1 MVSSP
6 WLRRWLVDAGLAA
19 AVLAAAEIAIAGGR
33 ETGSLPR
40 DWFAYLLGV
49 AMAAPVLLLRRR
61 RPMVGLGL
69 VAAALLMFY
78 ARGYPGFPPAV
89 VLAVPLY
96 DAAQAGH
103 PWRALP
109 VPGFFLT
116 VGMAVALRQGL
127 SRLEVVDVFLPQVGL
142 VAVATLLGALMRSR
156 RAYAVEVRQRLRAVA
171 AEREL
176 ASEQRIVAE
185 RLRIARELHDTVTHA
200 ISTITV
206 QSGSALFLVGREPAR
221 ARDTL
226 AAIRRTSKDAL
237 AEMRAALGVLRG
249 EGEPVAAVD
258 RDAGLRRLPDLL
270 SAVHAAGLDVTI
282 DDTVGETP
290 MPDEVG
296 LAAYRIVQE
305 SLTNVLRHAGASARA
320 EIRLARHHGGLYVA
334 VCDDGAGAGGVMSGD
349 PGGGHGLAGMAERA
363 QALGGRVE
371 AGPRPEG
378 GFAVRAWLPLAEARG

>member
-19 AVLAAAEIAIAGGR
+19 AVLASAEIAIAAGR
-33 ETGSLPR
+33 EIGALPR

-49 AMAAPVLLLRRR
+49 AMAAPVLLRRR
-61 RPMVGLGL
+61 RPMVELGL
-69 VAAALLMFY
+69 VAAALLVFY

-96 DAAQAGH
+96 DATQAGH

-127 SRLEVVDVFLPQVGL
+127 SPLEVVDVFLPQAGL
-142 VAVATLLGALMRSR
+142 VAVAMLLGALVRSR
-156 RAYAVEVRQRLRAVA
+156 RAYAAEVQQRLRAVA

-176 ASEQRIVAE
+176 VAEQRVVAE

-206 QSGSALFLVGREPAR
+206 QSGSALFLIDREPAQ
-221 ARDTL
+221 ARDAL
-226 AAIRRTSKDAL
+226 AAIRCTSKDAL

-249 EGEPVAAVD
+249 EREPLAAVD
-258 RDAGLRRLPDLL
+258 RGAGLRRLPELL
-270 SAVHAAGLDVTI
+270 SAVRAAGLDVTV
-282 DDTVGETP
+282 DDTVGDAP

-296 LAAYRIVQE
+296 YAAYRILQE
-305 SLTNVLRHAGASARA
+305 SLTNVLRHAGASTRA
-320 EIRLARHHGGLYVA
+320 EIRLARHHGCLEVA
-334 VCDDGAGAGGVMSGD
+334 VWDDGARAGGVVPGE

-378 GFAVRAWLPLAEARG
+378 GFGVRAWLPLAGER